1 MSMIVNRRDIDF
13 YLYELLDLEELL
25 KNDRYKEHD
34 RDTVTAIL
42 DLAQQIAEEAFL
54 PCAAELDE
62 HEPIFEAGRA
72 ITPDS
77 LKACLKTFVEA
88 GLPAATF
95 DASLGGMQ
103 LPMLV
108 ANFMQ
113 GIFQAANGSAVGYI
127 FLTTSNAHMLEAC
140 GSDALRARYLPPL
153 VEGRWFGTMCLSEPH
168 AGSSLSDIRCMAEP
182 LGDGSFKLTGTK
194 MWISGGDQDVSEN
207 IIHMVLAR
215 TPGAPAG
222 VKGISLFLVPKYR
235 VTETGEI
242 GDFNHIALA
251 GLNHKMGQRGITN
264 TLLNFG
270 EGGDCLGYLV
280 GAEHEGLK
288 NMFHMMNEARI
299 GVGMGA
305 AMSGLAGY
313 LYSLDYARNRPQGR
327 HPGIKDPNSPM
338 LPIIEHADIRRLLM
352 EQKVTVEGSIAL
364 LSYCTQLVDQQEMAE
379 EAAERERLT
388 LLLELLTPVAKSWPS
403 EYTLEA
409 NKHAIQ
415 ILGGYGYTREY
426 PVERHYRDNRLN
438 PIHEGTHGIQGMDLL
453 GRKVN
458 LAGGV
463 TLSIFEEEMQPA
475 LQAAAGTETLA
486 AMGEALTDIWQL
498 VKRTVETVN
507 QEADT
512 VARLSSATPFL
523 DAFGHVAIAWL
534 WLRQAVIAREALQNG
549 AQADADFYEGK
560 VAACQFFY
568 RYHLPQAAEKLR
580 YVASQDR
587 SVLDTQ
593 ASWFTGQ

>member
-379 EAAERERLT
+379 DAAEKERLT

-475 LQAAAGTETLA
+475 LQAAAGSETLA

-523 DAFGHVAIAWL
+523 DAFGHVVIAWL